1 MERNS
6 SIIGKIGKMPF
17 MVTMFT
23 TILVQP
29 LANGLILFYDIL
41 FQNLGLAIIGFSV
54 FLMLI
59 LRPLTKP
66 YMDSMKKMRELA
78 PHLAKLKE
86 RHKDDKM
93 KYAEAQ
99 ASLYKEKGVNPGAG
113 CLPYL
118 LQIVILI
125 AFFNLFTQTLS
136 KGGDLTANFNH
147 LLYPALQFQDGQ
159 SINTHFLF
167 FDLAKHDVL
176 AEQDYGKFLG
186 SLVPFKVPGILLI
199 LAALSQFLSAKA
211 MAALTQAGVDVAKT
225 TKTDADDMQAS
236 MQKSMTYM
244 FPIMT
249 LFIGMNFPSG
259 LALYWLTFS
268 SIQAYIQR
276 NNNNLLPSFLR
287 KDKMLQS

>member
-1 MERNS
+1 
-6 SIIGKIGKMPF
+6 
-17 MVTMFT
+17 MFNT
-23 TILVQP
+23 LLVAP
-29 LANGLILFYDIL
+29 LANGLILFYNL
-41 FQNLGLAIIGFSV
+41 FGHNLGLAIISFSV

-66 YMDSMKKMRELA
+66 YMDSMSKMRELA

-136 KGGDLTANFNH
+136 KGGDLTANFNN

-159 SINTHFLF
+159 TVNTQFLF

-176 AEQDYGKFLG
+176 SEQEYGKFL
-186 SLVPFKVPGILLI
+186 SAAIPFRFPGILLI

-211 MAALTQAGVDVAKT
+211 MAALTQANVDVAKT
-225 TKTDADDMQAS
+225 TKTETDDMQAS
-236 MQKSMTYM
+236 MQKSMMYM

-268 SIQAYIQR
+268 TIQAYIQK
-276 NNNNLLPSFLR
+276 NNNNLLPSFLQ
-287 KDKMLQS
+287 KKNLVQS